1 MKGKR
6 HIQSFNEHQE
16 NLNISDV
23 SVQSKHSVGDSVKIK
38 HNLDDIIGMSGM
50 YLSKGP
56 KHPLYKGTGDNDGMN
71 DFLGKE
77 AKIVYVVFA
86 DDKSNDG
93 GDFRFDRY
101 LIDIDNGDYWWV
113 DECFD

>member
-1 MKGKR
+1 MNKLKHLKR
-6 HIQSFNEHQE
+6 FNESEE
-16 NLNISDV
+16 NLNVSDK
-23 SVQSKHSVGDSVKIK
+23 SKYSIGDRVKIK
-38 HNLDDIIGMSGM
+38 QNLDDIIGVSGM

-56 KHPLYKGTGDNDGMN
+56 KHPLYKAGDNDGMN

-77 AKIVYVVFA
+77 AKIVYVVND
-86 DDKSNDG
+86 DDKSNDRN
-93 GDFRFDRY
+93 DFRFSRY

>member
-1 MKGKR
+1 MKLKNMKTFEQ
-6 HIQSFNEHQE
+6 HTSE
-16 NLNISDV
+16 LNISDV

-38 HNLDDIIGMSGM
+38 DNLDDIIGVSGM

-56 KHPLYKGTGDNDGMN
+56 KHPLYKGNDNDGMN

-77 AKIVYVVFA
+77 VKIVYVVF
-86 DDKSNDG
+86 D
-93 GDFRFDRY
+93 GDFGFYRY

>member
-1 MKGKR
+1 MKNLKYIKR
-6 HIQSFNEHQE
+6 FNEHQE

-23 SVQSKHSVGDSVKIK
+23 SVQSKHSIGDRVKIK
-38 HNLDDIIGMSGM
+38 HNLDDIIGVSGM

-56 KHPLYKGTGDNDGMN
+56 KHPLYKIQDDNDGMN

-77 AKIVYVVFA
+77 AKIVYIVYS
-86 DDKSNDG
+86 DDKSNDRN
-93 GDFRFDRY
+93 DFRFSRY